1 MLQPLKDVI
10 GNRLNQYKSQ
20 NGHIVVRVYNGGSR
34 YTIFVLNDDSKE
46 REIIAKFGPYE
57 AK

>member
-34 YTIFVLNDDSKE
+34 YAIFVLNDASRE
-46 REIIAKFGPYE
+46 REITARFGPYE
-57 AK
+57 AR